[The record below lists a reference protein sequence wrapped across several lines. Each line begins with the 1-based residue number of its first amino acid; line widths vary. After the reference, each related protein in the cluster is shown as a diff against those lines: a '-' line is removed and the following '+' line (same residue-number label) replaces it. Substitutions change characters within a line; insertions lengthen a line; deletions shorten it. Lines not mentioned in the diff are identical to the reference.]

1 MRAGVIAVGVV
12 TVLAAPAL
20 VFAVAPAGLA
30 GGAALVAGLAAL
42 GPGGMLGGLAV
53 VSLVGGVGGSFAV
66 SALTAGSS
74 GEVIDVVTFLQARA
88 KAMHDLRPDSRDR
101 REWQILNQMSSTVAN
116 DLRRH
121 QQVSDRGSNQVKEAE
136 RKLRAIRRALE
147 WMGKN
152 ELDPP
157 ALPAA
162 PTMQALTA
170 GSANGADEK

>member
-1 MRAGVIAVGVV
+1 MR
-12 TVLAAPAL
+12 
-20 VFAVAPAGLA
+20 
-30 GGAALVAGLAAL
+30 
-42 GPGGMLGGLAV
+42 
-53 VSLVGGVGGSFAV
+53 
-66 SALTAGSS
+66 
-74 GEVIDVVTFLQARA
+74 
-88 KAMHDLRPDSRDR
+88 DLRPDTRDR

-162 PTMQALTA
+162 PTLQALPVGTTD
-170 GSANGADEK
+170 GEDKP